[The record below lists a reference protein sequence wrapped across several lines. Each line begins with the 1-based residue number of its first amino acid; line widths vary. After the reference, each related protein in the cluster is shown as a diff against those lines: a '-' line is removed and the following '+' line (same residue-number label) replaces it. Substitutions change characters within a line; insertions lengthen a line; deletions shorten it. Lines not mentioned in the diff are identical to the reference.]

1 MPGDPRSD
9 MSKPGV
15 DIDEVGN
22 KLNEICTGW
31 NIEDPALR
39 NEFELRRLE
48 AELVPQLKQLLEA
61 DISAEQ
67 NPELLDSVKEAI
79 SMFDNGNVIIILK
92 DIKDKLLM

>member
-1 MPGDPRSD
+1 